1 VVWTYHGILVHVKV
15 DKMSISFEADL
26 GESVREAARRAG
38 TGLSSWLADAAAA
51 KLRAEALAG
60 FLDEWEREHG
70 PLTADELAA
79 AEHELGLRADD
90 AA

>member
-1 VVWTYHGILVHVKV
+1 
-15 DKMSISFEADL
+15 MSISFDADL
-26 GESVREAARRAG
+26 GQSVRDAAQRAG

-51 KLRAEALAG
+51 KFRAEALAE
-60 FLDEWEREHG
+60 FLNDWERQHG

-90 AA
+90 SGVARARAGRRRVHRR

>member
-1 VVWTYHGILVHVKV
+1 MAIPRYADRVKV
-15 DKMSISFEADL
+15 DKMSISFDADL
-26 GESVREAARRAG
+26 GESVRAAAQRAG
-38 TGLSSWLADAAAA
+38 IGLSSWLADAAAA
-51 KLRAEALAG
+51 KLRAEALAE
-60 FLDEWEREHG
+60 FLNGWEEQHG

>member
-1 VVWTYHGILVHVKV
+1 MDIPKYARRVKV

-38 TGLSSWLADAAAA
+38 QGLSSWLAAAAAA
-51 KLRAEALAG
+51 KLRAEALAT

-70 PLTADELAA
+70 PLTAGELAA
-79 AEHELGLRADD
+79 AEQELGLRSDD